1 MVIAEDRENYLKSM
15 HESWK
20 EQSQARKDELALE
33 AKKIRERPDNEL
45 SEEEQS
51 SRISSF
57 ARQMSQMVCLFMN
70 LPKKQIKQIILYIL

>member
-20 EQSQARKDELALE
+20 EQPQARKEELALE

-45 SEEEQS
+45 SEEDQS

-57 ARQMSQMVCLFMN
+57 ARQMSQLVCLFYEFAKN
-70 LPKKQIKQIILYIL
+70 KLNK